1 MKQNILV
8 FLLVLSSII
17 VVGAVGLKRVKGDS
31 QDELKLIL
39 EASKE
44 TYKLGEKLDFSFAL
58 SNIGEK
64 DFQLWDVFST
74 GPGHL
79 NLQCSTNGKDFSGCS
94 DPSWGT
100 SDFIVCEPTRIKP
113 GETISTS
120 TSILWNW
127 KSQDIPTYRFLKSG
141 TYYVKAVYIVSFQ
154 GKDGRIEKYELR
166 SEPIKIDIEE
176 PPGEDL
182 EVWNK
187 IKDDGNFAYLTQW
200 NEIRIPSYKTQ
211 ERAKFIQKVK
221 EIINAHPHSF
231 YARSL
236 HANLEKFNVAEE
248 KRKTMIEKLNSKP
261 PQ

>member
-1 MKQNILV
+1 MIGGHMRQKVLFSLIL
-8 FLLVLSSII
+8 LSSI
-17 VVGAVGLKRVKGDS
+17 VAVGAVGLKPVKGDS

-58 SNIGEK
+58 SNTGEK

-74 GPGHL
+74 GPGDL

-100 SDFIVCEPTRIKP
+100 SDIIVREPTRIKP

-127 KSQDIPTYRFLKSG
+127 KSQDIPTYRFIKSG
-141 TYYVKAVYIVSFQ
+141 TYYIRALYAATLQNES
-154 GKDGRIEKYELR
+154 GRAIKHELI
-166 SEPIKIDIEE
+166 SEPIKINIEE
-176 PPGEDL
+176 PQGEDL
-182 EVWNK
+182 EVWNM

-211 ERAKFIQKVK
+211 ERAKFMQKV
-221 EIINAHPHSF
+221 EDIIGRHPNSF
-231 YARSL
+231 YAHTL
-236 HANLEKFNVAEE
+236 HQSLEKFDVAEKSE
-248 KRKTMIEKLNSKP
+248 KR
-261 PQ
+261 